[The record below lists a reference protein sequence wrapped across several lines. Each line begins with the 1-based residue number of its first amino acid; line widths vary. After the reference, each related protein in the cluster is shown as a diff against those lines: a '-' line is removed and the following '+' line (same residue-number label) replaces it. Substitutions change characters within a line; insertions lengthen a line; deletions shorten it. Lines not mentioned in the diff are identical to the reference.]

1 MTKATKATK
10 GDKGDKGDPGLDPD
24 LTHICNINWK
34 HGEATDPGLLKEM
47 GLLIAFDNDVWNE
60 DIHRHSIRVL
70 VEEVDRETM
79 TACWCELLP
88 AGWPNQKEL
97 QLQGVRFKDL
107 CEPFSG
113 FEEIFP
119 AGEPGLPANG
129 ARFFPAR
136 GFETGRV
143 YRVIVQG
150 DFIRDVKER
159 AVDGDHL
166 PPYVPNRRSGDGL
179 EGGTFESWF
188 VLGDKLV
195 NINRATAAELTA
207 VAGIGPEIATAI
219 IAHRTDAGNFQ
230 TLAQLINVPGIG
242 EKKLAQLRSVL
253 TL

>member
-1 MTKATKATK
+1 
-10 GDKGDKGDPGLDPD
+10 GDKGDPGLDPD

-34 HGEATDPGLLKEM
+34 HGQATDPGLLKEM
-47 GLLIAFDNDVWNE
+47 GLLIAFDNEVWNE
-60 DIHRHSIRVL
+60 DIHRHSVRLL
-70 VEEVDRETM
+70 VERFDQEAM
-79 TACWCELLP
+79 TVCWCEV
-88 AGWPNQKEL
+88 WPEV
-97 QLQGVRFKDL
+97 LQGVRFKDF
-107 CEPFSG
+107 CDPFSS
-113 FEEIFP
+113 FEEFP
-119 AGEPGLPANG
+119 PGDPGIPVNG
-129 ARFFPAR
+129 VRFFPAR
-136 GFETGRV
+136 GFDMGVTF
-143 YRVIVQG
+143 RVIVQG

-188 VLGDKLV
+188 VLGEGKV

-207 VAGIGPEIATAI
+207 VAGIGPEIANAI
-219 IAHRTDAGNFQ
+219 IAHRADTGNFQ